1 MNKSFKALTYVVLA
15 AISLTSCSNSSDSSS
30 KSKSKSF
37 ETLLEMRDAFI
48 VVGGDCSDWKQEN
61 EVKLA
66 LESGACGD
74 SNVLSIYSSRAA
86 ADEQNRAYKKLIA
99 EILPSESEEDKPIHL
114 LVGENWILNE
124 SDMNLLYDFQSKYG
138 GDLITSYSQI
148 S

>member
-15 AISLTSCSNSSDSSS
+15 AISLTSCSNSSASS
-30 KSKSKSF
+30 SKSKSF

-61 EVKLA
+61 AVKLA
-66 LESGACGD
+66 LESGTCGD

-86 ADEQNRAYKKLIA
+86 VDEQNRAYKKLIA
-99 EILPSESEEDKPIHL
+99 EILPSEIEEDKPIHL

-124 SDMNLLYDFQSKYG
+124 SDMKLLYDFQSKYG

>member
-1 MNKSFKALTYVVLA
+1 MKKSFKALTYVVLA
-15 AISLTSCSNSSDSSS
+15 AIALTSCSNSSASSS
-30 KSKSKSF
+30 KGKSF

-61 EVKLA
+61 AVKLA
-66 LESGACGD
+66 LESGDCSD

-86 ADEQNRAYKKLIA
+86 ADEQNRAFKKMIS
-99 EILPSESEEDKPIHL
+99 EILPSEIEEDRPIHL

-124 SDMNLLYDFQSKYG
+124 SDMKLLYDFQSKYG

-148 S
+148 P

>member
-1 MNKSFKALTYVVLA
+1 MKKSFKALTYVVLA
-15 AISLTSCSNSSDSSS
+15 AIALTSCSNSSASSS
-30 KSKSKSF
+30 KGKSF

-61 EVKLA
+61 AVKLA
-66 LESGACGD
+66 LESGACGG

-86 ADEQNRAYKKLIA
+86 ADEQNRAFKKMIS
-99 EILPSESEEDKPIHL
+99 EILPSEIEEDRPIHL

-124 SDMNLLYDFQSKYG
+124 SDMKLLYDFQSKYG